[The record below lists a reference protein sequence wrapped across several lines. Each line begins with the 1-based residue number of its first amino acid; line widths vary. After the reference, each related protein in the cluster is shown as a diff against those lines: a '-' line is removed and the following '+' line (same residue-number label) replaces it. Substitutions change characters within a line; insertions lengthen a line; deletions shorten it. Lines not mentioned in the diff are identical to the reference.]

1 MNKNGINYLDETVFE
16 YFCTSPRTLYRY
28 MDYTTMKDGELW
40 FSNPSTKWS
49 DPYEKLFL
57 DSKYLIP
64 GTKEDKYHLKN
75 RVFCSCLTPVGL
87 SEAAWKV
94 YGYATK
100 FSIDAT
106 KLVQVLEEH
115 TRDYDI
121 YIGKVKYKSASSLR
135 RDSVLKLT
143 GLSKESFISSDEAW
157 VRLLL
162 LKRTAFKYEE
172 EIRIILVS
180 KKEKEQNS
188 EDGVTLDYDIPLKD
202 LFFHVELAPHL
213 SNLSSDCN
221 REVVIE
227 KLTSELKF
235 LPEQITNCN
244 LYEDAQPRHLKV
256 Y

>member
-16 YFCTSPRTLYRY
+16 YFCTNPRTLYRY
-28 MDYTTMKDGELW
+28 MDYTTMKDRELW

-57 DSKYLIP
+57 DSKYLLS
-64 GTKEDKYHLKN
+64 GNKEDKYPLKN
-75 RVFCSCLTPVGL
+75 RVFCSCLTPVRV

-100 FSIDAT
+100 FSIDT
-106 KLVQVLEEH
+106 TRLVQVLEEH

-121 YIGKVKYKSASSLR
+121 YIGKVNYKSASSLK

-172 EIRIILVS
+172 EIRIILVP
-180 KKEKEQNS
+180 KKEQNS
-188 EDGVTLDYDIPLKD
+188 EDGVTLDYDISLKD
-202 LFFHVELAPHL
+202 LFFHVELAPPL
-213 SNLSSDCN
+213 LDLSSDYN
-221 REVVIE
+221 PEAVRDR
-227 KLTSELKF
+227 LTSEFKF
-235 LPEQITNCN
+235 SSEQITNCN
-244 LYEDAQPRHLKV
+244 LYEDARPRCLRV

>member
-16 YFCTSPRTLYRY
+16 YFCANPRTLYRY
-28 MDYTTMKDGELW
+28 MDHKKLEEKKLR
-40 FSNPSTKWS
+40 FSNPENWK

-57 DSKYLIP
+57 DSKYLFS
-64 GTKEDKYHLKN
+64 GSEEDEYRLKN
-75 RVFCSCLTPVGL
+75 RVFCICLTPVNS

-100 FSIDAT
+100 FSIDTT
-106 KLVQVLEEH
+106 KLVRVLEENSKE
-115 TRDYDI
+115 YDI
-121 YIGKVKYKSASSLR
+121 YIGKVNYKSASSLR
-135 RDSVLKLT
+135 RDSVSKLT

-180 KKEKEQNS
+180 KEKEPTP
-188 EDGVTLDYDIPLKD
+188 GVVLESSTSLKD
-202 LFFHVELAPHL
+202 LFFHVEISPLL
-213 SNLSSDCN
+213 SAA
-221 REVVIE
+221 
-227 KLTSELKF
+227 TSEKVRKKLKNLCF
-235 LPEQITNCN
+235 SPSQVTNCN
-244 LYEDAQPRHLKV
+244 LYEDAKPRHLKV

>member
-28 MDYTTMKDGELW
+28 MDYTTMKDRELW

-57 DSKYLIP
+57 DSKYLIS
-64 GTKEDKYHLKN
+64 GTKEDKYPLKN
-75 RVFCSCLTPVGL
+75 RVFCFCLTPASS

-100 FSIDAT
+100 FSIDTA
-106 KLVQVLEEH
+106 KLVRILEEH
-115 TRDYDI
+115 TKDYDV
-121 YIGKVKYKSASSLR
+121 YIGKVNYKSTSSLK

-172 EIRIILVS
+172 EIRIILVP
-180 KKEKEQNS
+180 KEKDQTS
-188 EDGVTLDYDIPLKD
+188 EDGVTLDYAIPLKD
-202 LFFHVELAPHL
+202 LFFHVELAPYL

-221 REVVIE
+221 REAVIE
-227 KLTSELKF
+227 KLIAEFKF
-235 LPEQITNCN
+235 LPEQISNCN
-244 LYEDAQPRHLKV
+244 LYEGAKPRHLKV

>member
-16 YFCTSPRTLYRY
+16 YFCANPRTLYRY
-28 MDYTTMKDGELW
+28 MDHKKLEEKKLR
-40 FSNPSTKWS
+40 FSNPENWK

-57 DSKYLIP
+57 DSKYLFS
-64 GTKEDKYHLKN
+64 GSEEDEYRLKN
-75 RVFCSCLTPVGL
+75 RVFCICLTPVNS

-100 FSIDAT
+100 FSIDTT

-115 TRDYDI
+115 TKEYDI
-121 YIGKVKYKSASSLR
+121 YIGKVNYKSASSLK
-135 RDSVLKLT
+135 RDSVMKLT
-143 GLSKESFISSDEAW
+143 GLSKEGFISSDEAW

-180 KKEKEQNS
+180 KEKEPTLK
-188 EDGVTLDYDIPLKD
+188 DGVVLDSSIFLKD
-202 LFFHVELAPHL
+202 LFFHVEISPLL
-213 SNLSSDCN
+213 SVPASKKVRKKLKNLCFSSSQVTD
-221 REVVIE
+221 
-227 KLTSELKF
+227 
-235 LPEQITNCN
+235 CN
-244 LYEDAQPRHLKV
+244 LYKGAKPRHLKV